1 MAIGGLVSPPVLLVP
16 GIQVGIGF
24 TPLPL
29 PGGPPPAGDPGPVPT
44 VGPIGE
50 GVACVA
56 LHWPRPVRK
65 AKE

>member
-24 TPLPL
+24 TPLPFA
-29 PGGPPPAGDPGPVPT
+29 GGPTLPGPVPT

-50 GVACVA
+50 GVA
-56 LHWPRPVRK
+56 
-65 AKE
+65 